1 MKYDTYAQYDPKQV
15 ALALP
20 GLLTAW
26 AGIQR
31 FADELVVVGGLVP
44 HFICRHP

>member
-31 FADELVVVGGLVP
+31 FADEPAGRLVP